1 MLVRNW
7 MSRNVVTVEADD
19 SMAKAGRLMK
29 ENKVSRLPVMK
40 KGKLVGIVTNG
51 DIRRASASDAT
62 SLEIHELLYLLSK
75 IKIGS
80 IMTPDPITVPPDYTV
95 EEVAQIL
102 RERGISGV
110 PVVETDGRL
119 VGIITKNDLFN
130 VIVSLTGFDKKGIQF
145 AVRIEDRPGS
155 IKEVTDIIRSYGGR
169 LASILSSY
177 EKVPEGY
184 RNVFIRTYDVD
195 RAKVDSLVN
204 DLRAKITLRYY
215 VDHREN
221 KRMIYDA

>member
-7 MSRNVVTVEADD
+7 MSKNVVTVEAED

-29 ENKVSRLPVMK
+29 ENKISRLPVMK

-75 IKIGS
+75 IKIGG
-80 IMTPDPITVPPDYTV
+80 IMTSDPITVPPDYTV
-95 EEVAQIL
+95 EEVAEIL

-130 VIVSLTGFDKKGIQF
+130 VIVSLTGFGKKGMQF
-145 AVRIEDRPGS
+145 ALRIQDRPGS
-155 IKEVTDIIRSYGGR
+155 IKEVADIIRSYGGR
-169 LASILSSY
+169 LASILTSY

-184 RNVFIRTYDVD
+184 RNVYIRTYDVD
-195 RAKVDSLVN
+195 RNKADSLIS
-204 DLRAKITLRYY
+204 DLRTKSTLRYF

-221 KRMIYDA
+221 VRKIYES